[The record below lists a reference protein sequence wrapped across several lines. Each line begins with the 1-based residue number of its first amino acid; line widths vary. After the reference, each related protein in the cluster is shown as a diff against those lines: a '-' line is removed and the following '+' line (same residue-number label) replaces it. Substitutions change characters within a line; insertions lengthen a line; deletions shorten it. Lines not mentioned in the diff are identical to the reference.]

1 MPFFFLDKKN
11 RKGKGVNTILQR
23 RRKRRRKRTTFFGNG
38 KYFLVCREEKE
49 KEENFWNRKIRS
61 FEGEEKQ

>member
-1 MPFFFLDKKN
+1 M
-11 RKGKGVNTILQR
+11 QR
-23 RRKRRRKRTTFFGNG
+23 RGKRRWKRTTFFGNG
-38 KYFLVCREEKE
+38 KHFLVCREEKE